1 MSGPVIYSHKDSI
14 AVIRMDDGKVNAL
27 GPTMQQALNEAI
39 DNADSDD
46 VGALVITGNERVFSG
61 GFDLKILTSG
71 EAQPAIDML
80 RGGFELAYR
89 LLSYPKPVVMACT
102 GPAIAMGAFL
112 LSSGDHRVAAHAY
125 NIQANEVAIGM
136 QTIPYAALEMMKLR
150 LTRSAYQQ
158 ATGLAK
164 TFFGETALAAGF
176 VDEIVLPE
184 VVCQS
189 RRRGRAGIR
198 RAAPA
203 RPRATKLRARADAL
217 KAIRAGID
225 GMKPVRSL
233 REKFDAVAP
242 ATASTPMSPPPL
254 AVCTSALGVTSHG
267 GGTAAGCP
275 RTGRSRNRFR

>member
-1 MSGPVIYSHKDSI
+1 MSGPVTYRQNDSI

-39 DNADSDD
+39 DQADSDN
-46 VGALVITGNERVFSG
+46 VGALVIAGNERVFSG

-71 EAQPAIDML
+71 EVQPAIDML

-102 GPAIAMGAFL
+102 GHAIAMGAFL

-136 QTIPYAALEMMKLR
+136 IIPYAALEIMKLR

-184 VVCQS
+184 MVLN
-189 RRRGRAGIR
+189 RAEE
-198 RAAPA
+198 AAQEFA
-203 RPRATKLRARADAL
+203 GLHQHAHAATKLRARADAL
-217 KAIRAGID
+217 AAIRAGID
-225 GMKPVRSL
+225 GIEAEFGL
-233 REKFDAVAP
+233 
-242 ATASTPMSPPPL
+242 
-254 AVCTSALGVTSHG
+254 
-267 GGTAAGCP
+267 
-275 RTGRSRNRFR
+275 